1 MIKRNRNWWAII
13 NKETGEIVDVFPT
26 RDRAREFIWEYNY
39 AYPTHNIE
47 KVYII
52 SESEA
57 LSEAQN
63 SDM

>member
-1 MIKRNRNWWAII
+1 MKKNKNWWGII
-13 NKETGEIVDVFPT
+13 NKETEEIVDVFPT
-26 RDRAREFIWEYNY
+26 RDRAREIIWEYNY
-39 AYPTHNIE
+39 AHPTHKIE

-57 LSEAQN
+57 ISEAMN